1 MTNVFIRDIHRT
13 VTWRTEGHEKMERG
27 FGVMW
32 EQTKEFWN
40 HQKMEEARKEPS
52 EGAQLSCPHYY
63 GLLAS
68 RTISE

>member
-1 MTNVFIRDIHRT
+1 
-13 VTWRTEGHEKMERG
+13 MERE

-40 HQKMEEARKEPS
+40 RQKMEEARKEPS
-52 EGAQLSCPHYY
+52 EGAQPSCPHYY